1 MEGVFWLCV
10 FFGYHDFRPGDRLLR
25 LKGMVLTDLN
35 TLAEVFTGIFRR
47 FCDYFQNNDIMIE
60 PLPFKPN
67 TESIHFGFSS
77 ASRLQTPVNRLHR
90 HDEIELGIL
99 EHGSVDV
106 IIGRNRLHIPPDR
119 FVVFWASQ
127 PHGPLK
133 VTPGALVHVVHVPLP
148 FVTEAGLP
156 PVFLKRLLEGE
167 VIFAAEGSDKD
178 LPDVLLVKHWVA
190 LLAEGSPISRQAVLH
205 EVIARLL
212 RMANEQVPT
221 GPVRIAA
228 KEPPLTSDVAQRH
241 FLSIMK
247 LLADRCSEPW
257 TIGRIASE
265 VGLNP
270 SYAMRLFRDVGG
282 ITIGAC
288 LMQQRIALAQRLLCT
303 TDAKTLDIAFDC
315 GFSSVSS
322 FYEMFTRTCGQSPG
336 KYRRTARI
344 G

>member
-1 MEGVFWLCV
+1 
-10 FFGYHDFRPGDRLLR
+10 
-25 LKGMVLTDLN
+25 
-35 TLAEVFTGIFRR
+35 
-47 FCDYFQNNDIMIE
+47 MIE

-67 TESIHFGFSS
+67 TEYTHFGFSS
-77 ASRLQTPVNRLHR
+77 ISRPQAPVNRLHR

-99 EHGSVDV
+99 ENGSVDA
-106 IIGRNRLHIPPDR
+106 IIGRNRCLIPPAR

-133 VTPGALVHVVHVPLP
+133 VTPGAIAHVVHVPLP

-167 VIFAAEGSDKD
+167 VIFTAEGSDKD
-178 LPDVLLVKHWVA
+178 LPDVLLVKHWVS
-190 LLAEGSPISRQAVLH
+190 LLAEGSQISRQAVLH

-212 RMANEQVPT
+212 RMANEPVPS
-221 GPVRIAA
+221 GPVRMPA
-228 KEPPLTSDVAQRH
+228 KEPHLTSDVNQRH

-247 LLADRCSEPW
+247 LLAERCSEPW
-257 TIGRIASE
+257 TVAQIAAE

-270 SYAMRLFRDVGG
+270 SYAMRLFREVGG

-288 LMQQRIALAQRLLCT
+288 LTQQRIALAQRLLYT

-322 FYEMFTRTCGQSPG
+322 FYEMFSRTCGLSPG
-336 KYRRTARI
+336 KYRRAAR
-344 G
+344 GR

>member
-1 MEGVFWLCV
+1 ML
-10 FFGYHDFRPGDRLLR
+10 
-25 LKGMVLTDLN
+25 
-35 TLAEVFTGIFRR
+35 
-47 FCDYFQNNDIMIE
+47 E

-77 ASRLQTPVNRLHR
+77 HSRPQVPVRHLHR

-99 EHGSVDV
+99 EHGSVDA
-106 IIGRNRLHIPPDR
+106 IIGRTRCVIPPDQL
-119 FVVFWASQ
+119 VVFWASQ

-133 VTPGALVHVVHVPLP
+133 VAQGALAHVVHVPLP

-156 PVFLKRLLEGE
+156 AAFLKRLLEGE
-167 VIFAAEGSDKD
+167 VIFAAEGSDQH
-178 LPDVLLVKHWVA
+178 LPDLMLVKHWVA
-190 LLAEGSPISRQAVLH
+190 QLAEGGQIGRQVVLH
-205 EVIARLL
+205 EVVARLL
-212 RMANEQVPT
+212 RMANEPAPARPGRVDK
-221 GPVRIAA
+221 
-228 KEPPLTSDVAQRH
+228 KEPPLTSDATQRH
-241 FLSIMK
+241 FLNIMK
-247 LLADRCSEPW
+247 LLAERCSEPW
-257 TIGRIASE
+257 TAARVAEE

-322 FYEMFTRTCGQSPG
+322 FYEMFSRTCGQSPG
-336 KYRRTARI
+336 KYRRMARR

>member
-1 MEGVFWLCV
+1 
-10 FFGYHDFRPGDRLLR
+10 
-25 LKGMVLTDLN
+25 
-35 TLAEVFTGIFRR
+35 
-47 FCDYFQNNDIMIE
+47 MIE
-60 PLPFKPN
+60 PLRFKPN

-77 ASRLQTPVNRLHR
+77 ASRLQPPVNRLHR

-99 EHGSVDV
+99 EHGSVDA
-106 IIGRNRLHIPPDR
+106 IIGRNRLLIPPDR

-148 FVTEAGLP
+148 FVAEAGLP

-167 VIFAAEGSDKD
+167 VIIAAEGSDKY
-178 LPDVLLVKHWVA
+178 LPDVQLVKHWIA
-190 LLAEGSPISRQAVLH
+190 LLAEGSQISRQAVVH

-212 RMANEQVPT
+212 RMSNEPVPA
-221 GPVRIAA
+221 GPAQMPA
-228 KEPPLTSDVAQRH
+228 KEPHPSSGVTQRH

-247 LLADRCSEPW
+247 LLAERCSEPW
-257 TIGRIASE
+257 TASRIAAE

-270 SYAMRLFRDVGG
+270 SYAMRLFREVGG

-288 LMQQRIALAQRLLCT
+288 LTQQRIALAQRLLCT

-322 FYEMFTRTCGQSPG
+322 FYEMFNRTCGLSTG
-336 KYRRTARI
+336 KYRRMARQS
-344 G
+344 